1 MKGRFNPIAILML
14 IASFGIAL
22 GIAVL
27 GHPGIGGLAALLGA
41 YASLSPRMLQEWE
54 RGVLLRLGRFTRI
67 LEPGISWTFPAF
79 DRLNSTVDMRI
90 RSTSFAAE
98 KTLTKDTVPVNVD
111 AILFWV
117 VTDAKRAIV
126 EVEDY
131 ESTVSW
137 AAQTTLRD
145 VIGQTELVRMIAD
158 RETIDTQL
166 QQIIDAKT
174 TDWGVTV
181 QSVEIR
187 DVRIPSGLE
196 DAMSRKA
203 ERERE
208 ARILLAESEVRPFVH
223 LAGARGEPT
232 APPVLRPARRRI
244 VGGLG
249 PRGPVALRSV
259 VGAQRGSLRLASRH
273 PVIEALQP
281 RRVRGCP
288 CFHLVRLGSGPRDLG
303 RHGIGGG
310 AGACVASHPR
320 SSPEL
325 EESAENAPAGPRA
338 NPKPRRAGGSIRS
351 GKAGAAVPF
360 AAAATVS
367 PSDPPAKAREPR
379 ALGASW

>member
-174 TDWGVTV
+174 SDWGVTV

-187 DVRIPSGLE
+187 DVRIPPGLE
-196 DAMSRKA
+196 DAMSRKAQA

-208 ARILLAESEVRPFVH
+208 ARILLAESEVRV
-223 LAGARGEPT
+223 AEEMEKAAKTYERD
-232 APPVLRPARRRI
+232 
-244 VGGLG
+244 
-249 PRGPVALRSV
+249 PVALQIRAMNMTYESIKERGALMV
-259 VGAQRGSLRLASRH
+259 VPTNMVSSMSGL
-273 PVIEALQP
+273 
-281 RRVRGCP
+281 
-288 CFHLVRLGSGPRDLG
+288 LGM
-303 RHGIGGG
+303 
-310 AGACVASHPR
+310 
-320 SSPEL
+320 
-325 EESAENAPAGPRA
+325 
-338 NPKPRRAGGSIRS
+338 
-351 GKAGAAVPF
+351 
-360 AAAATVS
+360 AAAGFERPRTPPPDDVS
-367 PSDPPAKAREPR
+367 R
-379 ALGASW
+379 